1 MPLIYRLFA
10 KHFTGVRVDREDEKT
25 FQLTLLEYERFFFF
39 FFFFKV
45 KGLLLMIQAKDL

>member
-10 KHFTGVRVDREDEKT
+10 KHFTGVRVDREDFSAYT
-25 FQLTLLEYERFFFF
+25 FRVWKVFC

-45 KGLLLMIQAKDL
+45 KGLLEMIQAGDL